1 MKKNI
6 STHVLTVALV
16 IIVIMA
22 VTITASATTSLC
34 AHAENGHFSSRGQT
48 RCPNCGMYNAYLLE
62 TECSSSYASFI
73 PHGNHQDECLR
84 YNKTFHY
91 VCAQCGVF
99 QLQINGIVD
108 TETIVCP
115 YE

>member
-1 MKKNI
+1 MKKSI
-6 STHVLTVALV
+6 STHILAIALV

-22 VTITASATTSLC
+22 VTITASATAFPRTC
-34 AHAENGHFSSRGQT
+34 EENEHFLDRGQT
-48 RCPNCGMYNAYLLE
+48 RCPNCGMYNAYLLG
-62 TECSSSYASFI
+62 TEYSSSYASFI

-84 YNKTFHY
+84 YNVTYHY

-99 QLQINGIVD
+99 QRHINGIVD